1 MPPWFMP
8 AGQYFEQATAMPI
21 LKRVRLCKLA
31 IEQYQK
37 APEIGFGSPYRSL
50 EAVKRR
56 LQLSDREN
64 IGSNRHPSPHPN
76 PAQIAA
82 TASRFGNDSV

>member
-1 MPPWFMP
+1 VVY
-8 AGQYFEQATAMPI
+8 AGRSVFRAGDGDAY

-82 TASRFGNDSV
+82 TASL